1 MASSWATNTKIS
13 DDPGTAYQGA
23 PDIVVDGAGNV
34 VVAWDDWRT
43 SPNQLRIRRRPAG
56 GAWGASTSIAADG
69 ANFPS
74 LAVRGDGR
82 IYVAWYDGSNALY
95 PNVWTSRYDPAT
107 ATWTPPEQVDVN
119 GSQDGASSP
128 AVALDANRV
137 VVVWQNATRLPS
149 GGNDNDIFARTR
161 TP

>member
-1 MASSWATNTKIS
+1 
-13 DDPGTAYQGA
+13 
-23 PDIVVDGAGNV
+23 V
-34 VVAWDDWRT
+34 VVAWDDWRA

-56 GAWGASTSIAADG
+56 GAWAASTSIAADG

-82 IYVAWYDGSNALY
+82 IQVAWYDGSNALY

-107 ATWTPPEQVDVN
+107 STWMPPEQVDVN
-119 GSQDGASSP
+119 GAQDGASSP

-137 VVVWQNATRLPS
+137 IVVWQNATRLPS

-161 TP
+161 AP